1 MIKDIFTSA
10 TLAVR
15 LATGP
20 LGPHLD
26 ALATALK
33 KQGYAVTT
41 IGHHLREA
49 HAFGCWWHDQ
59 HPLDEISERMLEHY
73 LAALSAQT
81 TPLTAQRRQ
90 GIATAIRLLLD
101 HARQAGLI
109 APPPPPVAGLLQTE
123 IQQWLFRYQE
133 YLEKVQGLAP
143 STCQRSLFFATRLL
157 ETVSQQGRIEWS
169 NFTAEKIT
177 AFLLAEVAPRKG
189 SGPRGPATALRSFLR
204 FLVAQ
209 GQLAAGLEL
218 AIPPMRQWSQSA
230 LPQRLNETETQQ
242 LLASCSSETAVGRRN
257 YAILLLLA
265 RLGLR
270 AKEVAQ
276 LQLEDL
282 DWNQG
287 SLLVRAGKTHCQRL
301 LPLPQ
306 EVGEALLSYLQHG
319 RPSSTERAVFLTVL
333 PPYRPLTSSSV
344 ISVTVKR
351 LLARADVK
359 RQSGGAHLLR
369 HTAATQMVNRGA
381 SFKEVADVLGH
392 QKLQTTGI
400 YAKLDL
406 AALAQVALPWPGG
419 AQ

>member
-1 MIKDIFTSA
+1 M
-10 TLAVR
+10 
-15 LATGP
+15 
-20 LGPHLD
+20 LGHL
-26 ALATALK
+26 
-33 KQGYAVTT
+33 
-41 IGHHLREA
+41 
-49 HAFGCWWHDQ
+49 
-59 HPLDEISERMLEHY
+59 
-73 LAALSAQT
+73 
-81 TPLTAQRRQ
+81 
-90 GIATAIRLLLD
+90 
-101 HARQAGLI
+101 RQAGLI
-109 APPPPPVAGLLQTE
+109 APPPAASLPQTE
-123 IQQWLFRYQE
+123 AQQWLLRFQE

-143 STCQRSLFFATRLL
+143 RTCQGYLFFTTRLL
-157 ETVSQQGRIEWS
+157 ETMSQQGRIEWS
-169 NFTAEKIT
+169 NFTAEKLT

-209 GQLAAGLEL
+209 GRLSAGLEL
-218 AIPPMRQWSQSA
+218 AIPPIRQWSQSA
-230 LPQRLNETETQQ
+230 LPQRLNETETHQ
-242 LLASCSSETAVGRRN
+242 LLTSCSSETAVGKRN

-276 LQLEDL
+276 LQLDDL
-282 DWNQG
+282 DWIQG
-287 SLLVRAGKTHCQRL
+287 SLLVRASKTHCQRL

-306 EVGEALLSYLQHG
+306 DVGEALLSYLRDG
-319 RPSSTERAVFLTVL
+319 RPPSTERAVFLTAL
-333 PPYRPLTSSSV
+333 PPHRPLQSHSV

-351 LLARADVK
+351 LMTRAGIK
-359 RQSGGAHLLR
+359 RQSAGAHLLR

-392 QKLQTTGI
+392 QQLQTTGI

>member
-1 MIKDIFTSA
+1 MIQDIFTSA

-20 LGPHLD
+20 LGSHLD
-26 ALATALK
+26 ELATALQK
-33 KQGYAVTT
+33 HGYAVTT

-49 HAFGCWWHDQ
+49 HAFGCWYHEK
-59 HPLDEISERMLEHY
+59 HPLEAISEWMLERY
-73 LAALSAQT
+73 LADLSSQAA
-81 TPLTAQRRQ
+81 PLTAQRRQ
-90 GIATAIRLLLD
+90 GITTAIRLLLG
-101 HARQAGLI
+101 HLRQAGLI
-109 APPPPPVAGLLQTE
+109 APPPAASLPQTE
-123 IQQWLFRYQE
+123 AQQWLLRFQE

-143 STCQRSLFFATRLL
+143 RTCQGYLFFTTRLL
-157 ETVSQQGRIEWS
+157 ETMSQQGRIEWS
-169 NFTAEKIT
+169 NFTAEKLT

-209 GQLAAGLEL
+209 GRLSAGLEL
-218 AIPPMRQWSQSA
+218 AIPPIRQWSQSA
-230 LPQRLNETETQQ
+230 LPQRLNETETHQ
-242 LLASCSSETAVGRRN
+242 LLTSCSSETAVGKRN

-276 LQLEDL
+276 LQLDDL
-282 DWNQG
+282 DWIQG
-287 SLLVRAGKTHCQRL
+287 SLLVGASKTHCQRL

-306 EVGEALLSYLQHG
+306 DVGEALLSYLRDG
-319 RPSSTERAVFLTVL
+319 RPPSTERAVFLTAL
-333 PPYRPLTSSSV
+333 PPHRPLQSHSV

-351 LLARADVK
+351 LMTRAGIK
-359 RQSGGAHLLR
+359 RQSAGAHLLR

-392 QKLQTTGI
+392 QQLQTTGI

>member
-10 TLAVR
+10 TIAVR

-20 LGPHLD
+20 LGSHLNE
-26 ALATALK
+26 LATALQ
-33 KQGYAVTT
+33 KQGYATTT
-41 IGHHLREA
+41 IGYHLREA
-49 HAFGCWWHDQ
+49 HAFGCWWRDKY
-59 HPLDEISERMLEHY
+59 PLEEISERMLERY
-73 LAALSAQT
+73 LADHSSQA
-81 TPLTAQRRQ
+81 TPPSAQRRQ
-90 GIATAIRLLLD
+90 SMATAIRLLLA
-101 HARQAGLI
+101 HLRQAGLI
-109 APPPPPVAGLLQTE
+109 APPPAVRPPQTE
-123 IQQWLFRYQE
+123 AQQWLLRYRE

-143 STCQRSLFFATRLL
+143 RTCQRSLFFATRLL
-157 ETVSQQGRIEWS
+157 ETISQQGRIEWS
-169 NFTAEKIT
+169 NFTAENIT
-177 AFLLAEVAPRKG
+177 AFLLAEVAPRQG

-230 LPQRLNETETQQ
+230 LPQRLQETEIHQ
-242 LLASCSSETAVGRRN
+242 LLTSCSTQTAVGRRN

-282 DWNQG
+282 DWKQG
-287 SLLVRAGKTHCQRL
+287 SLLVRTSKTHGQRL

-306 EVGEALLSYLQHG
+306 DVGEALLSYLQQG
-319 RPSSTERAVFLTVL
+319 RPPSTVREVFLTAL
-333 PPYRPLTSSSV
+333 PPYRPLSSHSV
-344 ISVTVKR
+344 VSVTVKR
-351 LLARADVK
+351 LLARAGIQ
-359 RQSGGAHLLR
+359 RQSAGAHLLR
-369 HTAATQMVNRGA
+369 HSAATQMVNHGA

-392 QKLQTTGI
+392 QRLQTTGI

>member
-1 MIKDIFTSA
+1 MLKDIFTSA
-10 TLAVR
+10 TLAER

-20 LGPHLD
+20 LGSHLD
-26 ALATALK
+26 ALATALQ

-59 HPLDEISERMLEHY
+59 QPLDEINERMLERY
-73 LAALSAQT
+73 FAALAAQA

-90 GIATAIRLLLD
+90 GIATAIRLLFD

-109 APPPPPVAGLLQTE
+109 APPPPVAGLPQTE
-123 IQQWLFRYQE
+123 MQQWLFRYQE
-133 YLEKVQGLAP
+133 YLAKVQGLAP

-209 GQLAAGLEL
+209 GQLSAGLEL

-230 LPQRLNETETQQ
+230 LPQRLNDTETQQ
-242 LLASCSSETAVGRRN
+242 LLASCSSETAVGKRN

-276 LQLEDL
+276 LQLKDL
-282 DWNQG
+282 DWIQG
-287 SLLVRAGKTHCQRL
+287 SLLVRASKTHCQRL

-306 EVGEALLSYLQHG
+306 DVGEALLSYLQHG
-319 RPSSTERAVFLTVL
+319 RPPSTERALFLTVL
-333 PPYRPLTSSSV
+333 PPFRPLSSHSV

-351 LLARADVK
+351 LMARVGVK

-392 QKLQTTGI
+392 QQLQTTGI